1 MFPTL
6 PTVVA
11 VPVSHWL
18 GGPSGGIGAAAT
30 LMVGMNLIG
39 TFRRRLKKRDAG
51 PRSVGLP
58 GEPVPKEPEPTS
70 LVGDALKESDPRIY
84 VEIVDGRRELGTPFV
99 LYNRGGGHAYDIQI
113 HPIGLKEGTA
123 TFRNIRKISS
133 GERKER
139 LPDFD
144 RTAILQKHDFVA
156 LLMYEFKSHNDSTIR
171 ELPVHATVTYRDS
184 NSNWFES
191 AFEIV
196 FFPFEEV
203 APSDWAD
210 RPKMVEATKFEYR
223 RLSESESRQLL
234 GRAWRAS

>member
-1 MFPTL
+1 MAGETWEL
-6 PTVVA
+6 P
-11 VPVSHWL
+11 
-18 GGPSGGIGAAAT
+18 I
-30 LMVGMNLIG
+30 
-39 TFRRRLKKRDAG
+39 
-51 PRSVGLP
+51 
-58 GEPVPKEPEPTS
+58 
-70 LVGDALKESDPRIY
+70 
-84 VEIVDGRRELGTPFV
+84 V

-113 HPIGLKEGTA
+113 QPIRLKEGTA

-144 RTAILQKHDFVA
+144 SAAILQKHDFVA
-156 LLMYEFKSHNDSTIR
+156 LLMYELKSYNDSTIR

-184 NSNWFES
+184 KSNCFES

-196 FFPFEEV
+196 FFTFEEV

-210 RPKMVEATKFEYR
+210 RPKMVEATKFDYR

-234 GRAWRAS
+234 EPLAGSLTPQDKTQDT

>member
-1 MFPTL
+1 MLLLTKVFRLLPLVGTL
-6 PTVVA
+6 
-11 VPVSHWL
+11 
-18 GGPSGGIGAAAT
+18 G
-30 LMVGMNLIG
+30 
-39 TFRRRLKKRDAG
+39 RRLKKRDAE
-51 PRSVGLP
+51 PASAGLP
-58 GEPVPKEPEPTS
+58 EASAPKEAEPTS
-70 LVGDALKESDPRIY
+70 LADDALKESDPRIY
-84 VEIVDGRRELGTPFV
+84 VEIVDGRRELGTPFL

-113 HPIGLKEGTA
+113 HPIGLKQGTA

-139 LPDFD
+139 LPDFESA
-144 RTAILQKHDFVA
+144 AILQKHDFVA

-196 FFPFEEV
+196 FFPLEEV

-223 RLSESESRQLL
+223 RKIRRETATS
-234 GRAWRAS
+234 